1 MRHIVYETRRANKV
15 RLMLN
20 MMRTR
25 KKEMEMISMEQKE
38 KKKKKRKKKK
48 KNIKKN
54 TSFRLFRLSVLV

>member
-25 KKEMEMISMEQKE
+25 KKEMEMISMEQKG
-38 KKKKKRKKKK
+38 KKVDKREDGY
-48 KNIKKN
+48 
-54 TSFRLFRLSVLV
+54 